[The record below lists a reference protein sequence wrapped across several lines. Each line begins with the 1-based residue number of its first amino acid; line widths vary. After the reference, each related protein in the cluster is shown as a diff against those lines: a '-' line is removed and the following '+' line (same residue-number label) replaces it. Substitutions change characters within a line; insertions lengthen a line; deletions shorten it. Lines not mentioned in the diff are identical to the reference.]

1 MQKENEKLAK
11 KLKTKE
17 MERLIKLVN
26 IAQKYDPRIV
36 ADKERVKNEKEE
48 EKNAKEAFSKNKA
61 EFEAAAK
68 AWSDAM
74 EAEGLEERGGATKEG
89 KEKFKKNVSKSRNIF
104 RKLLRF
110 SAAMGQGSGEYGV
123 ASADET
129 ELLCS
134 NCSIGDFK
142 EMNEAMGGEAAS
154 KDQALVK
161 AAGFDLVKKK
171 IDFVM
176 NIAAYAK
183 EDEQIG
189 KDAKKRE
196 AEDKVILDRKG
207 KASKKVEPAA
217 RDWSTEE
224 AALLVE
230 ALTRYP
236 VGKPERWTL
245 VANYLNVK
253 GKPVVG
259 NPFSNE
265 DCLLKAYMQK
275 K

>member
-1 MQKENEKLAK
+1 
-11 KLKTKE
+11 
-17 MERLIKLVN
+17 ME
-26 IAQKYDPRIV
+26 
-36 ADKERVKNEKEE
+36 
-48 EKNAKEAFSKNKA
+48 
-61 EFEAAAK
+61 
-68 AWSDAM
+68 
-74 EAEGLEERGGATKEG
+74 
-89 KEKFKKNVSKSRNIF
+89 
-104 RKLLRF
+104 
-110 SAAMGQGSGEYGV
+110 
-123 ASADET
+123 
-129 ELLCS
+129 
-134 NCSIGDFK
+134 
-142 EMNEAMGGEAAS
+142 
-154 KDQALVK
+154 
-161 AAGFDLVKKK
+161 AGFDLVKKK